1 MLYDALI
8 IGGGPAGSTTAAHL
22 RRRGRSVA
30 VLERERFPRFHIG
43 ESLLPYN
50 MPLIEELGLLPEME
64 KAGFIVKHGAQF
76 ALGSGQHHLAVSF
89 ARGSFTEHPSAYQVQ
104 RSTFDEIL
112 LRNAA
117 REGADIRESCSVH
130 AFRILKDHV
139 EVDTDAGPFHGRFLV
154 DASGT
159 ANFTGNI
166 ERVRAGYPHHRKVAL
181 FGHFHNVALPEKGD
195 PGDIVIVRLN
205 EGWFWMIPLAQDRVS
220 IGLVLDAGELK
231 RSGLSPEELFEQHV
245 QQSDFL
251 EPRLRRAE
259 RSGPLRRIT
268 DFSYVNQRLAGERL
282 IRAGDAAGFLDPIF
296 SSGVYLA
303 MLAGKDA
310 AALVDEAIASHKSC
324 TPAMRRYE
332 KTLRRRMKIYWRMIE
347 AFYTRGFIEVLLQP
361 EPRWRLPCA
370 VNAILAGRLD
380 EAWKVRWR
388 LELFFLLVALQQRF
402 RVVSRL
408 RFS

>member
-22 RRRGRSVA
+22 RRRGRTVA
-30 VLERERFPRFHIG
+30 VLEKERFPRFHIG

-76 ALGSGQHHLAVSF
+76 ALGSGLNHLAVSF
-89 ARGSFTEHPSAYQVQ
+89 ARGTFTEHPTAYQVQ
-104 RSTFDEIL
+104 RSVFDEIL

-117 REGADIRESCSVH
+117 REGADVHETCSVR
-130 AFRILKDHV
+130 AFRILEDRV
-139 EVDTDAGPFHGRFLV
+139 EADTSSGLFQGRFLV
-154 DASGT
+154 DASGV

-166 ERVRAGYPHHRKVAL
+166 ERVRVGYQHHRKIAL
-181 FGHFHNVALPEKGD
+181 FAHFHNVALPEEGD
-195 PGDIVIVRLN
+195 PGDIVIVRLT
-205 EGWFWMIPLAQDRVS
+205 EGWFWMIPLAPDRVS
-220 IGLVLDAGELK
+220 IGLVVDVGKLK
-231 RSGLSPEELFEQHV
+231 RSGLSPEEVFERHV
-245 QQSDFL
+245 RQSPFL
-251 EPRLRRAE
+251 EPRLREAQ
-259 RSGPLRRIT
+259 RSGPLHRIT
-268 DFSYVNQRLAGERL
+268 DFSYVNQRLAGARL
-282 IRAGDAAGFLDPIF
+282 IRVGDAAGFLDPIF

-303 MLAGKDA
+303 MLSGKDA
-310 AALVDEAIASHKSC
+310 AALVDEALASHQAFI
-324 TPAMRRYE
+324 PAMKRYE
-332 KTLRRRMKIYWRMIE
+332 KVLRRRMRIYWRMIE
-347 AFYTRGFIEVLLQP
+347 AFYTRGFIEILLQP
-361 EPRWRLPCA
+361 EPRFRLPCA